1 MLCRV
6 YQACGYCHCWVKV
19 YKPNIIPDTQ
29 WTVPKAMT
37 ITTRNALIRDADPR
51 WHSLYARG
59 DFNSFFDPANLT
71 ADLSTQCSRYSW
83 YGSVQALFYS
93 LVSLAVYKA
102 ISKVGAV
109 GVWDAIRTHATTCS
123 LSSLVKLLQ
132 AKTDIDNSWSCD
144 VDLWPLEP
152 QTYDHVVIVKHTT
165 SVTKFGYNILYT
177 VLCHCILSNHAI
189 I

>member
-1 MLCRV
+1 
-6 YQACGYCHCWVKV
+6 
-19 YKPNIIPDTQ
+19 
-29 WTVPKAMT
+29 MT

-109 GVWDAIRTHATTCS
+109 GV
-123 LSSLVKLLQ
+123 
-132 AKTDIDNSWSCD
+132 
-144 VDLWPLEP
+144 
-152 QTYDHVVIVKHTT
+152 
-165 SVTKFGYNILYT
+165 
-177 VLCHCILSNHAI
+177 
-189 I
+189 